1 MYIPSLVF
9 KSARNR
15 IAKYCHHPLSCSKF
29 TTAFRSSK
37 WEILLWSSAS
47 CAVTA
52 YHEHFC
58 QPIRKIVESNWTI
71 FPKMGQKN
79 VSQTT
84 TEISTHIS
92 FSFSRTPTSCAARC
106 SAWNIFHKRLNL
118 KKLFPMNIFSSSL
131 VIPRISL
138 KRWHHLQIS
147 PT

>member
-79 VSQTT
+79 VSQTR

-92 FSFSRTPTSCAARC
+92 FYPYLILVQSHSNLLCSTVFS
-106 SAWNIFHKRLNL
+106 LEY
-118 KKLFPMNIFSSSL
+118 FSQKAKSQKTVSYEYFT
-131 VIPRISL
+131 
-138 KRWHHLQIS
+138 Q
-147 PT
+147 

>member
-1 MYIPSLVF
+1 MYITSLVF

-58 QPIRKIVESNWTI
+58 QPIRKIVGEDKPPPSYKFWGTRMPLTIVLPRHKFPLIRLGFSTLVGSNMTDVTQSGCLTV
-71 FPKMGQKN
+71 P
-79 VSQTT
+79 
-84 TEISTHIS
+84 THLNFRRGS
-92 FSFSRTPTSCAARC
+92 
-106 SAWNIFHKRLNL
+106 SAKRD
-118 KKLFPMNIFSSSL
+118 
-131 VIPRISL
+131 V
-138 KRWHHLQIS
+138 
-147 PT
+147 